1 MDQRLEIFT
10 QYRPLLF
17 AIAYRML
24 GTVADAEDMV
34 QESWLRWQT
43 AKSAAK
49 SPKAYLSKL
58 ITRLCID
65 HLRSARVQR
74 EMYIGPWLPEPLV
87 TDLSS
92 NPPADQAVLS
102 DSLSFAFLR
111 LLECLSPIE
120 RAVFLLREVFDYD
133 YIDIAKIVNKSPPN
147 CRQILCRAR
156 RRLPLS
162 SALAPLKTGL
172 TPEQQQELVECFLR
186 SWNQGDVMGLIVLMA
201 EDAIFW
207 ADGGGKA
214 VAARKPL
221 QGHLKIARFLI
232 AIQRSQRL
240 PRFTPKIAWVNGQP
254 GIVNL
259 DKGYPQSVFSI
270 EWTGRGLQ
278 SIFAVVNP
286 DKLRAVRLHR

>member
-1 MDQRLEIFT
+1 MDPRLEIFT

-34 QESWLRWQT
+34 QEAWLRWQT
-43 AKSAAK
+43 AKSVAK

-58 ITRLCID
+58 MTRLCID
-65 HLRSARVQR
+65 HLRSAQVQR

-87 TDLSS
+87 TDMSS
-92 NPPADQAVLS
+92 NPPADEVALS

-120 RAVFLLREVFDYD
+120 RAVFLLRDVFGYD
-133 YIDIAKIVNKSPPN
+133 YIDIAKIVNKSPLN

-156 RRLPLS
+156 QRLALS
-162 SALAPLKTGL
+162 SSLAPLKTGL
-172 TPEQQQELVECFLR
+172 TPEQQQELVERFLT
-186 SWNQGDVMGLIVLMA
+186 SWNQGDVMGLVALMA
-201 EDAIFW
+201 EDVIFW
-207 ADGGGKA
+207 ADGGGKT

-221 QGHLKIARFLI
+221 QGHFKVARFLI
-232 AIQRSQRL
+232 AIRLSQRL
-240 PRFTPKIAWVNGQP
+240 PQLTPEVAWVNGQP

-259 DKGYPQSVFSI
+259 VESYPQSIVSF
-270 EWTGRGLQ
+270 EFTHGRIQ
-278 SIFAVVNP
+278 SVFAVLNP